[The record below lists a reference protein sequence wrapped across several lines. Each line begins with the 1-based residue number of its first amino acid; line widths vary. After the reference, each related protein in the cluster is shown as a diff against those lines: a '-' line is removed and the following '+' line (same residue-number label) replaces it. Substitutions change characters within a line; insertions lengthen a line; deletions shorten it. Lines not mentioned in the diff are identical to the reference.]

1 MLNTASIINVS
12 FLHMKEQIDELVAGG
27 TRFFHI
33 DLMDGHYVPNLCLPM
48 ELIRELKDAYPQV
61 QMDIHIM
68 VTDPASYVNRLKAAG
83 ADYVS
88 FHTDST
94 PFVRRTLSMIAA
106 AGMKPGVLI
115 NPSQRVDHI
124 EPFIHQL
131 SLVTLMAVEPGFS
144 GQALLEGSME
154 RLQELCDL
162 RKKHGADFMISIDGG
177 VDFEKGRQCKAMGV
191 DMIVGT
197 RHTIFHQPEG
207 ILEACRRF
215 ERELG

>member
-1 MLNTASIINVS
+1 MINTASVINVS
-12 FLHMKEQIDELVAGG
+12 FLNMKEELDQLVAGG

-33 DLMDGHYVPNLCLPM
+33 DLMDGHYVPNLCMPM

-61 QMDIHIM
+61 QMDVHMM
-68 VTDPASYVNRLKAAG
+68 VTNPADYVQRLRAAG

-94 PFVRRTLSMIAA
+94 SFVRRTLSMIRD
-106 AGMKPGVLI
+106 AGMKPGILI

-124 EPFIHQL
+124 VPFIHCFD
-131 SLVTLMAVEPGFS
+131 LVTVMAVEPGFS
-144 GQALLEGSME
+144 GQPFLDGTME

-162 RKKHGADFMISIDGG
+162 LSAHNAKFMISVDGG
-177 VDFEKGRQCKAMGV
+177 VDFERGRILRDMGV
-191 DMIVGT
+191 DIIVGT
-197 RHTIFHQPEG
+197 RHTIFKQPEG